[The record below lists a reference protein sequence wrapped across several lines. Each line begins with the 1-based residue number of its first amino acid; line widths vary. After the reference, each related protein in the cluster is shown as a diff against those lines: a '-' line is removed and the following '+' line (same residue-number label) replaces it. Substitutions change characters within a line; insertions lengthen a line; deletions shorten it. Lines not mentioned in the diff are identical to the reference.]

1 MADLSRYQKKV
12 VDRYYEHR
20 DDIMV
25 NKLSELVGELYLAES
40 DKKRETLWKRAETAM
55 RNLKWKDADI
65 AKMMTQRKPE
75 LLAAQLKEWLGK
87 K

>member
-40 DKKRETLWKRAETAM
+40 DKKRDSLWKRAETAM

-65 AKMMTQRKPE
+65 AKMMAQKKPE